1 MRKNNAGGNIIK
13 IDELM
18 SINIAIT
25 YKCMLKC
32 KMCNIWK
39 INDPDEVSIEGWKR
53 FIRDLRG
60 RTDKAFM
67 INFSGGE
74 PLSKAGILDLVNFCS
89 LQNFRTYI
97 GTNAY
102 LIDENIAR
110 QIADSGLSV
119 IGLSLDSF
127 YEDIHDS
134 LRGVNGVYRRVMQAI
149 DNLDRFSGNHLRIVI
164 STIIMEK
171 NLDSIIQLARW
182 VCSDDRL
189 SGITFQ
195 VIMQPFN
202 DPLDADW
209 QKKEKYSFLWPQDSR
224 RVRDVI
230 DELIRLK
237 TGENHK
243 ILNPLSQLQ
252 SFKAYYENPKKF
264 SNEGR
269 CKIAGNAI
277 DIEARGTVK
286 LCFNIEAVGN
296 IKDNKLE
303 DILNSQKTIEAV
315 ETMTNCTKICHY
327 LINCFYKDDSI
338 TEESIDGKCCNKK

>member
-1 MRKNNAGGNIIK
+1 LRKNNEGDNIIK
-13 IDELM
+13 IDDLM

-39 INDPDEVSIEGWKR
+39 INDPDEVSIEDWKR
-53 FIRDLRG
+53 FIRDLRS
-60 RTDKAFM
+60 RIDKAFM

-74 PLSKAGILDLVNFCS
+74 PLSKTGILDLVKFCS
-89 LQNFRTYI
+89 LQNFKTYL

-102 LIDENIAR
+102 LIDENISR

-134 LRGVNGVYRRVMQAI
+134 LRGVKGVYLRVMQAI
-149 DNLDRFSGNHLRIVI
+149 DSLYRFSGNHLRIGI
-164 STIIMEK
+164 STIIMEE

-182 VCSDDRL
+182 VYSDDRL

-209 QKKEKYSFLWPQDSR
+209 QKKEKYNFLWPQDLR
-224 RVRDVI
+224 RVRNVI
-230 DELIRLK
+230 DELITLK
-237 TGENHK
+237 TEGNYK
-243 ILNPLSQLQ
+243 VLNPISQLQ

-286 LCFNIEAVGN
+286 LCFNMEDIGN
-296 IKDNKLE
+296 IKYNNLE
-303 DILNSQKTIEAV
+303 DILNSQKAIKAV
-315 ETMTNCTKICHY
+315 ETMTDCTKICHY
-327 LINCFYKDDSI
+327 LINCFYKDESAK
-338 TEESIDGKCCNKK
+338 EESIDGKCYRKK